1 MNLAP
6 SPEVAALSHP
16 GQVREL
22 NEDSY
27 GIVEEQNISAEA
39 VARKGRL
46 YAVADGMG
54 GHAAGE
60 IASQQAI
67 ESLFEHYYADLE
79 LPPAESLR
87 GAAVKANE
95 AIFSHSSG
103 DQAGMGTTL
112 VAAVVKDDR
121 LWVLNV
127 GDSRAYLVHKDDISQ
142 TTHDHSWVGQQVEA
156 GILTEEQARQ
166 HAYRNIVTR
175 SLGNT
180 PTVEIDLFQ
189 RDLAAGDVLVLCSD
203 GLTNLVKDDEIR
215 EAVSEGPLA
224 DAVQRLVDLANARG
238 GSDNITVVAV
248 RTPHIEAEEPGVID
262 RLKRPKVGW
271 PTAMPSGLV
280 PAIPQAAEP
289 AKEVGEESPELS
301 EATSP
306 PAPAPHQAED
316 IEGQEPPP
324 PVSPPPAGGARPLW
338 LGVLGILGLLIL
350 LGILAFLCT
359 RVEPMRTWVATE
371 TPTPTH
377 TATPTYTP
385 TPTDTPT
392 STATPTHTP
401 TSTHTPTPT
410 ATPTDTPTATA
421 THTSTATST
430 ATATATPT
438 DTPTPTQTATATRT
452 ATLRPTRTPT
462 LTATPTATPSLTA
475 TPTAMPTA
483 AATATPLPTA
493 TPVAGAAE
501 PTSPPP
507 EELCSPFAAL
517 PPLAV
522 ALVLSRRER
531 RSRGR

>member
-1 MNLAP
+1 MNLVR
-6 SPEVAALSHP
+6 SSEVAALSHP

-67 ESLFEHYYADLE
+67 ESLFEHYYAVLE

-87 GAAVKANE
+87 GAANKAND
-95 AIFSHSSG
+95 AIFSYSSG
-103 DQAGMGTTL
+103 DKAGMGTTL
-112 VAAVVKDDR
+112 VAAVIKNDR

-156 GILTEEQARQ
+156 GILTEEQARR
-166 HAYRNIVTR
+166 HAYRNIITR

-180 PTVEIDLFQ
+180 PTIEADLFQ
-189 RDLAAGDVLVLCSD
+189 RDLTAGDVLVLCSD

-224 DAVQRLVDLANARG
+224 DAVQGLVDLANARG

-248 RTPHIEAEEPGVID
+248 RTSHIEAEEPGVVE
-262 RLKRPKVGW
+262 RPKLPKKEW
-271 PTAMPSGLV
+271 PM
-280 PAIPQAAEP
+280 AIPSEPVAAVP
-289 AKEVGEESPELS
+289 QAKEPTEEAGEESLAPS
-301 EATSP
+301 ETMGP
-306 PAPAPHQAED
+306 PATAPHQAEG
-316 IEGQEPPP
+316 IEGEEPPP
-324 PVSPPPAGGARPLW
+324 PVSPPSAGGARPLW

-350 LGILAFLCT
+350 LGILAFVCT

-377 TATPTYTP
+377 TATLTYTP

-410 ATPTDTPTATA
+410 ATPTHTPTATA
-421 THTSTATST
+421 THTPTATST

-438 DTPTPTQTATATRT
+438 HTATATST
-452 ATLRPTRTPT
+452 ATPRPTRTPT
-462 LTATPTATPSLTA
+462 PTATPTATPSPTA
-475 TPTAMPTA
+475 TPTATPTA

-493 TPVAGAAE
+493 TPVAEAAK
-501 PTSPPP
+501 PTPSPS
-507 EELCSPFAAL
+507 ENLCSPFAAL
-517 PPLAV
+517 PLLAV

-531 RSRGR
+531 RSGGR

>member
-27 GIVEEQNISAEA
+27 GLVEEQKVSAKA

-79 LPPAESLR
+79 LLPAESLR
-87 GAAVKANE
+87 GAANKANE
-95 AIFSHSSG
+95 AVFSQSSG
-103 DQAGMGTTL
+103 DRAGMGTTL

-127 GDSRAYLVHKDDISQ
+127 GDSRAYLVHQDDISQ

-166 HAYRNIVTR
+166 HAYRNIITR

-180 PTVEIDLFQ
+180 PTIEIDLFQ
-189 RDLAAGDVLVLCSD
+189 RDLAAGDVLILCSD

-238 GSDNITVVAV
+238 GSDNVTVVAV

-262 RLKRPKVGW
+262 RLKRPKVEW
-271 PTAMPSGLV
+271 PTITPSESV
-280 PAIPQAAEP
+280 AAVSQAAEP
-289 AKEVGEESPELS
+289 TQGAGEESPELS
-301 EATSP
+301 EATRP

-316 IEGQEPPP
+316 IEGGEPPP

-359 RVEPMRTWVATE
+359 RVEPMRTWVGTE

-392 STATPTHTP
+392 STATPTHTS
-401 TSTHTPTPT
+401 TSTHTPTST

-421 THTSTATST
+421 THTSTATPT
-430 ATATATPT
+430 TTATATPT
-438 DTPTPTQTATATRT
+438 DTPTPTQTATVTST
-452 ATLRPTRTPT
+452 ATPRPTKTP
-462 LTATPTATPSLTA
+462 TPTATSTVTPSPTA

-483 AATATPLPTA
+483 TPLPTD

-517 PPLAV
+517 PLLAV
-522 ALVLSRRER
+522 ALVLFRRER
-531 RSRGR
+531 RSGGR